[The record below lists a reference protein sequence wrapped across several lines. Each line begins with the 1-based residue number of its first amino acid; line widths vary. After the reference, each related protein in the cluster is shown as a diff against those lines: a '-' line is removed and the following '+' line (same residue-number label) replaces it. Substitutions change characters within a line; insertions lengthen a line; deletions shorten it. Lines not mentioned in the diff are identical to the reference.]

1 MVTCPVDT
9 FYLSSLVLILISLKQ
24 DVKEKGEKK
33 KKKKLM
39 SFTYKLPRMN
49 DNLLPLQIRIPSYH
63 KGV

>member
-1 MVTCPVDT
+1 MSCRYV
-9 FYLSSLVLILISLKQ
+9 LSFQPRAYINIPKAGC
-24 DVKEKGEKK
+24 EREGRKK

>member
-33 KKKKLM
+33 KKKADEL
-39 SFTYKLPRMN
+39 Y
-49 DNLLPLQIRIPSYH
+49 I
-63 KGV
+63 